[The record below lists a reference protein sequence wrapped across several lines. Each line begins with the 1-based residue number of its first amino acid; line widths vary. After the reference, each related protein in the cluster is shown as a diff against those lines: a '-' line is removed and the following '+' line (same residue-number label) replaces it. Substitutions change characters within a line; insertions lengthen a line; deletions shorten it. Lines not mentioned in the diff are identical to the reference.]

1 MSNGMDISVAD
12 VIRGGN
18 GGDGG
23 DSTSSV
29 AGGGGGGGGGGV
41 GMAAASET
49 NIVVE
54 SGGAIKGGSGGAGGA
69 GDEDVWRSIGHAGEG
84 GVGVIGQDLDVIV
97 AGTISGGMDGYG
109 VKWEHAIIFTGG
121 ETPLLLQEG

>member
-23 DSTSSV
+23 DSTSGV

-54 SGGAIKGGSGGAGGA
+54 SGGAITGGSGGAGGA
-69 GDEDVWRSIGHAGEG
+69 GGEVLWRRICHAGVG
-84 GVGVIGQDLDVIV
+84 GVGVLGWVLDVIL
-97 AGTISGGMDGYG
+97 AGALGVRVVVVGY
-109 VKWEHAIIFTGG
+109 V
-121 ETPLLLQEG
+121 